1 MLDGDCRRKFDFSS
15 KPVRAHWA
23 LLWSWKCRSL
33 MFPVVD
39 YFKALSILAQASATL
54 LLGASMPGNVAQ
66 PPFAMNVSCFHESV
80 ALSSAKVALAAVAC
94 WKLSTQIGAS
104 TDTTAFLALCSAIF
118 VAVFPRVH
126 PPHPKPMTTV
136 ARKPATAPCMR

>member
-1 MLDGDCRRKFDFSS
+1 VELEMQ
-15 KPVRAHWA
+15 VAA
-23 LLWSWKCRSL
+23 L

-66 PPFAMNVSCFHESV
+66 PPFAMNVSCFHRSV
-80 ALSSAKVALAAVAC
+80 ALSSARSPWPRWRAGSYL
-94 WKLSTQIGAS
+94 TQIGAS
-104 TDTTAFLALCSAIF
+104 TDTTAFWHFAPPFRGRISE
-118 VAVFPRVH
+118 VH

-136 ARKPATAPCMR
+136 AKARDGSLHETS